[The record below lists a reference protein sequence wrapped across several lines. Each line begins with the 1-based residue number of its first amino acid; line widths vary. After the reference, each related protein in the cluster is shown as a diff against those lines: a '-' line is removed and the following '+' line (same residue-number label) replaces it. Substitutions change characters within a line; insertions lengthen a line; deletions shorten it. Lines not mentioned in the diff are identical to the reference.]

1 VPGERPWNPVEP
13 LQQRLAYINATAMAV
28 SWNTYTSLPDEEAVV
43 YFGTDAWDLDRTAP
57 ARESTFETSRTFSRH
72 AILADLKPGTEYHY
86 RVAHTNCF
94 GCSTIPT
101 YSFTTAR
108 AAGDCT
114 PYAVAIVADMGLMGP
129 DGLTNSTGEGAGGA
143 LLDDETN
150 TIQSMVQSL
159 DAYEH
164 IVHIGDLAYA
174 DYFLKAST
182 QGFYGPENVLTN
194 ATAIVEN
201 YERLNEAWYDQITP
215 LTSGRPYMVA
225 VGNHESNCN
234 NGGVKDKANNISYT
248 AQICMPGQTNFTAYA
263 EHWNMPG
270 KPGPSQNFWY
280 SYDVGMVHYV
290 VLSFETDFGEGLFGP
305 DEVGGTGK
313 QMSGPRGKV
322 GEQIEWLRRDLANV
336 DRKKTPWV
344 LAFGHRPW
352 YVGLA
357 DGVCEPC
364 RQAFEGILY
373 EGNVDVVFTGHDHI
387 YSRSVPMFNHTADPA
402 GYDNPRA
409 PTYITN
415 GAGGHYDGLDKLDSP
430 LPPNIAHGVDMT
442 YGWSRLTFANATHMR
457 HEFVASRNSSVL
469 DEFWLFRAREEGTC
483 DCGEEQPD
491 KSSGHGK
498 GHEEGH
504 GHGKGKGKRDV
515 LARLDG

>member
-1 VPGERPWNPVEP
+1 M
-13 LQQRLAYINATAMAV
+13 LL
-28 SWNTYTSLPDEEAVV
+28 
-43 YFGTDAWDLDRTAP
+43 
-57 ARESTFETSRTFSRH
+57 
-72 AILADLKPGTEYHY
+72 
-86 RVAHTNCF
+86 
-94 GCSTIPT
+94 
-101 YSFTTAR
+101 
-108 AAGDCT
+108 
-114 PYAVAIVADMGLMGP
+114 
-129 DGLTNSTGEGAGGA
+129 GLTA
-143 LLDDETN
+143 
-150 TIQSMVQSL
+150 
-159 DAYEH
+159 
-164 IVHIGDLAYA
+164 VHIGDLAYA

-215 LTSGRPYMVA
+215 LTSQRPYMVA

-322 GEQIEWLRRDLANV
+322 GEQIEWLRQDLAKV

-364 RQAFEGILY
+364 RQAFESILY
-373 EGNVDVVFTGHDHI
+373 EHNVDVVFTGHDHI
-387 YSRSVPMFNHTADPA
+387 YSRSVPMFNRELLTEEAHPDTADPA

-415 GAGGHYDGLDKLDSP
+415 GAGGHYDGLDRLDSP
-430 LPPNIAHGVDMT
+430 LPENIAHGVDMT

-491 KSSGHGK
+491 K
-498 GHEEGH
+498 GHEKGH

-515 LARLDG
+515 LARLDE